1 MLCSTKETVCWWV
14 REIRLP
20 LSTPWRACWT
30 TQTCRSGS
38 RQPVGTPL
46 PDSDGS
52 KWHPELRIT
61 TSNVLRRLN
70 EVALPGREELRGAV
84 LRYVEIPGA
93 RAFNAVGLT
102 PNSITL
108 IGFLICAAA
117 AAVVALGWPLY
128 AGVVFLLGGILDL
141 FDGALARL
149 TGKAS
154 PFGALLDSVFDRLG
168 EASLFVGLGIYY
180 LLGDLPSGQLILSM
194 LSVLLGLV
202 FSQGVSYLRARG
214 EGLGAFTRSGI
225 MTRTERVIILGA
237 GLIVEGLAPVPIMVW
252 VLWVI
257 AGVSCFTLFQ
267 RMFTIRGILEREG
280 E

>member
-1 MLCSTKETVCWWV
+1 M
-14 REIRLP
+14 
-20 LSTPWRACWT
+20 
-30 TQTCRSGS
+30 
-38 RQPVGTPL
+38 
-46 PDSDGS
+46 
-52 KWHPELRIT
+52 
-61 TSNVLRRLN
+61 
-70 EVALPGREELRGAV
+70 ALPGREELRSAV

-102 PNSITL
+102 PNIITL
-108 IGFLICAAA
+108 VGFSVCVAG
-117 AAVVALGWPLY
+117 AVLVALGWPLY
-128 AGVVFLLGGILDL
+128 GGIVFLAGGILDL

-168 EASLFVGLGIYY
+168 EAALFVGLGVYY

-214 EGLGAFTRSGI
+214 EGLGAFTTSGI

-237 GLIVEGLAPVPIMVW
+237 GLIAEGLAPAPIMVW

-267 RMFTIRGILEREG
+267 RMFTIRGLLDEQ
-280 E
+280 

>member
-1 MLCSTKETVCWWV
+1 M
-14 REIRLP
+14 
-20 LSTPWRACWT
+20 
-30 TQTCRSGS
+30 
-38 RQPVGTPL
+38 
-46 PDSDGS
+46 
-52 KWHPELRIT
+52 
-61 TSNVLRRLN
+61 
-70 EVALPGREELRGAV
+70 ALPGREEFRAAV
-84 LRYVEIPGA
+84 LRYLEIPGA
-93 RAFNAVGLT
+93 RALNAVGLT

-108 IGFLICAAA
+108 FGFLVCVAGSALVAA
-117 AAVVALGWPLY
+117 GWPLF
-128 AGVVFLLGGILDL
+128 GGIVFLAGGILDL

-168 EASLFVGLGIYY
+168 EAALFVGLGLYY
-180 LLGDLPSGQLILSM
+180 LWSGLPATQLLLSM
-194 LSVLLGLV
+194 LAVLLGLV

-225 MTRTERVIILGA
+225 MTRPERVAILGA
-237 GLIVEGLAPVPIMVW
+237 GLIAEGLSPVPVMVW

-267 RMFTIRGILEREG
+267 RMFTIRGILERQG